1 MSDKKLIEDVID
13 QEGKNKLVV
22 SDTID
27 ANVRQ
32 DQGRNVEVEDNTH
45 LKKND
50 CVVPKGSECYIIK
63 KNPMQKG
70 GN

>member
-13 QEGKNKLVV
+13 QEGENKLVV

-32 DQGRNVEVEDNTH
+32 DQGRNVEVEENTH
-45 LKKND
+45 LKKID